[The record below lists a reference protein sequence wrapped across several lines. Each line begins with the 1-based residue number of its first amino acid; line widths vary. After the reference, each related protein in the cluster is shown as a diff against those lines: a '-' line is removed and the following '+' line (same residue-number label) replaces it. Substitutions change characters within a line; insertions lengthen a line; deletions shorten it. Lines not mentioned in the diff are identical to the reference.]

1 MNAQPTDIHVPS
13 FGQGLDEALLL
24 EWVAEVG
31 TWVDRGDVVAVVETV
46 KATTE
51 IVAEREGRV
60 ANRAATAGT
69 ILISG
74 QVLYQLSA
82 D

>member
-1 MNAQPTDIHVPS
+1 MNTQPADMHVPR
-13 FGQGLDEALLL
+13 FGQGLDEALLV

-31 TWVDRGDVVAVVETV
+31 TWVDRGDVVAVVETA
-46 KATTE
+46 KTTTE
-51 IVAEREGRV
+51 VVAERAGRV
-60 ANRAATAGT
+60 ATRAVAAGT
-69 ILISG
+69 ILTSG

>member
-1 MNAQPTDIHVPS
+1 MNAELTDIKVPS
-13 FGQGLDEALLL
+13 FGQGLDEALLV

-31 TWVDRGDVVAVVETV
+31 TWVDRGDVVAVAETA

-51 IVAEREGRV
+51 IVAERDGRV
-60 ANRAATAGT
+60 ATLAVAAGT
-69 ILISG
+69 ILTSG
-74 QVLYQLSA
+74 QILYQLSA